1 MMEVLSGSPAKT
13 GLQGF
18 QDNIKQIKN
27 SASNSFTKNR
37 KQNVY
42 KELKTLDSLQNNW
55 FKDGDVSKVF
65 VDSN

>member
-1 MMEVLSGSPAKT
+1 MEVLSGSPAKT

-37 KQNVY
+37 KQYVY
-42 KELKTLDSLQNNW
+42 KELKTLDSLQNN
-55 FKDGDVSKVF
+55 
-65 VDSN
+65 